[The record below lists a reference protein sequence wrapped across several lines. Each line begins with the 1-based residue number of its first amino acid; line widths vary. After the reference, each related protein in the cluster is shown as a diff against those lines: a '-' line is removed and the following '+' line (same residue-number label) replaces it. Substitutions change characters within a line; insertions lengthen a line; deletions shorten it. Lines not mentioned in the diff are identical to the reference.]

1 MSVPVFSSDS
11 SDGEPTKKF
20 VNLIGPRIGLTYIT
34 ISREEFT
41 TNVNK
46 LFSGTSFFP
55 LISQIGLSIEQRFLL
70 GTKNQ
75 LIGYSVVSRG
85 LLDRCHC
92 HSRVVFRQAIAQ
104 NAAKIVLLHN
114 HPSGDVKP
122 SQADLS
128 VTKALRRAGRII
140 DIEIVD
146 HIIVGQEQEF
156 KFYSMRTE
164 KDLN

>member
-1 MSVPVFSSDS
+1 M
-11 SDGEPTKKF
+11 ETLKKYKKHLYEYTTKKTF
-20 VNLIGPRIGLTYIT
+20 VGSLDLNEAPSSYTVGTPDKIVDLAKLLGLADELQEVLIA
-34 ISREEFT
+34 
-41 TNVNK
+41 V
-46 LFSGTSFFP
+46 
-55 LISQIGLSIEQRFLL
+55 LL

-85 LLDRCHC
+85 LLDRCQC
-92 HSRVVFRQAIAQ
+92 HSRTVFRQAIAQ

-122 SQADLS
+122 SRADLS
-128 VTKALRRAGRII
+128 VTKALVRAGRII
-140 DIEIVD
+140 DINIVD
-146 HIIVGQEQEF
+146 HIIVGQEREF

>member
-1 MSVPVFSSDS
+1 METLNKYKKHLYEYS
-11 SDGEPTKKF
+11 TKKTF
-20 VNLIGPRIGLTYIT
+20 VGSLELNEAPSLYTIGTPERIVDLAKLLGLADECQEVLIA
-34 ISREEFT
+34 
-41 TNVNK
+41 V
-46 LFSGTSFFP
+46 
-55 LISQIGLSIEQRFLL
+55 LL

-114 HPSGDVKP
+114 HPSGDVTP

-128 VTKALRRAGRII
+128 VTKSLRRAGRII